1 MGFAAATTA
10 RSTHYASARA
20 NDQGTTSTT
29 EPQRGRRHSHH
40 AAQQGAPDSSD
51 CADAAANDAGAA

>member
-1 MGFAAATTA
+1 MGSVATIA
-10 RSTHYASARA
+10 SNTHYASARGIC
-20 NDQGTTSTT
+20 QGSTPST
-29 EPQRGRRHSHH
+29 QPQWERRHPHH